1 MALRMLML
9 DKKLRE
15 KRGFFD
21 ELKSV
26 DFSQREAELA
36 QSIEEAKTD
45 EERAA
50 VEEAIAEFESEKREN
65 EEARAALE
73 KEGSL

>member
-21 ELKSV
+21 ELKNV

-45 EERAA
+45 EEQNWCC
-50 VEEAIAEFESEKREN
+50 I
-65 EEARAALE
+65 
-73 KEGSL
+73 